1 MRAYRVI
8 TQCHPASKDYNAQT
22 ILPKYQFRERQTTAL
37 STLDMA
43 TFDMNSTSQVV
54 AILAQIYHTTD
65 RQDWFQYITLL
76 DEILEDNQE
85 SSISLQSLTDWL
97 QQKPLLQLIH
107 GMLWEEFT
115 EGGNRT
121 LPTALPNMYPWAATP
136 VDIIDAFINFA
147 QQREELIGQPTD
159 GGSASPQAIQV
170 LVAELGVPGV
180 TSFTVEQP
188 TDELTDQ
195 FSGLQVAHAVD
206 VGSAVHTPD
215 QYLDELMD
223 SMQLN

>member
-1 MRAYRVI
+1 
-8 TQCHPASKDYNAQT
+8 
-22 ILPKYQFRERQTTAL
+22 
-37 STLDMA
+37 MA
-43 TFDMNSTSQVV
+43 TLDMNSTFQVT
-54 AILAQIYHTTD
+54 AILSQIYHTSD

-76 DEILEDNQE
+76 DEILEDNLE
-85 SSISLQSLTDWL
+85 SQISLQSLTSWL
-97 QQKPLLQLIH
+97 QQKPHLQLFH
-107 GMLWEEFT
+107 GMLWEEFA

-136 VDIIDAFINFA
+136 VDVIDAFLDFA

-159 GGSASPQAIQV
+159 GGSARVQAVQI
-170 LVAELGVPGV
+170 LMAELGVPGV
-180 TSFTVEQP
+180 TSFEVEQP
-188 TDELTDQ
+188 TDELADQ

-215 QYLDELMD
+215 QHLDELMD